1 MDDTPTPIAEID
13 HGPSKFDIFLEE
25 NQKLLIGGAVVIFLG
40 VLGYVGYTSFAEMK
54 AAEAGEALAAA
65 EQSADIQQ
73 VISQHSTS
81 ASAGSAA
88 LLLANEKA
96 LESNQAAIDALRDFI
111 SNYPNH
117 PALATAT
124 TNLGLRL
131 LNEGKLDEAQAQL
144 SSVEDIANSEY
155 IAPVAKIGL
164 GDIAKA
170 KGDTELAKQN
180 YNEVI
185 NLVADAAGTGDTIG
199 TVNKFAGYTQI
210 ANTRLRLLTAEA
222 PKEVEKKTTPEPS
235 IAPTS
240 PEVTE
245 AEAPTSKEAAPEKK
259 QRKAKARKAKAKK
272 SATPEA
278 DLQENTLSEEKD
290 EKNSQASE

>member
-13 HGPSKFDIFLEE
+13 HGPSKFEIFLEE
-25 NQKLLIGGAVVIFLG
+25 NQKLLLGGAIVIFLA
-40 VLGYVGYTSFAEMK
+40 VLGYVGYSSYANMK

-65 EQSADIQQ
+65 GDNEEVQQ
-73 VISQHSTS
+73 VISLYSDS

-88 LLLANEKA
+88 LLLANQKA
-96 LESNQAAIDALRDFI
+96 DDSNQAAIDALREFI

-131 LNEGKLDEAQAQL
+131 LNEGKLDDAQAQL
-144 SSVEDIANSEY
+144 SSVEDIDGSAY

-164 GDIAKA
+164 GDIAKV
-170 KGDTELAKQN
+170 KGDIELAKQN

-185 NLVADAAGTGDTIG
+185 NLVADVAGSGDTLETI
-199 TVNKFAGYTQI
+199 NKFSGYTQI
-210 ANTRLRLLTAEA
+210 ANTRLLLLTAEQ
-222 PKEVEKKTTPEPS
+222 PKEVEKKTSPEPS
-235 IAPTS
+235 VAPTT
-240 PEVTE
+240 PAETPVAEVKS
-245 AEAPTSKEAAPEKK
+245 EAPAEEKAVNK
-259 QRKAKARKAKAKK
+259 
-272 SATPEA
+272 
-278 DLQENTLSEEKD
+278 EKD

>member
-13 HGPSKFDIFLEE
+13 HGPSKFEIFLEE
-25 NQKLLIGGAVVIFLG
+25 NQKLLIGGAVAIFLG

-65 EQSADIQQ
+65 EEDSDIEA
-73 VISQHSTS
+73 VISQHADT

-88 LLLANEKA
+88 LLLANQKA
-96 LESNQAAIDALRDFI
+96 DESNQAAIDALRDFVAT
-111 SNYPNH
+111 YPNH

-144 SSVEDIANSEY
+144 SEVEDIPGSTY

-170 KGDTELAKQN
+170 KGNIELARQN
-180 YNEVI
+180 YNEVS
-185 NLVADAAGTGDTIG
+185 NLVAEAAGAATTLESI
-199 TVNKFAGYTQI
+199 NKFSGYTQM
-210 ANTRLRLLTAEA
+210 ANNRLRLLTAEA
-222 PKEVEKKTTPEPS
+222 PKEVEKKTSPEPAA
-235 IAPTS
+235 APTS
-240 PEVTE
+240 DEENAAAVVSETPATE
-245 AEAPTSKEAAPEKK
+245 P
-259 QRKAKARKAKAKK
+259 
-272 SATPEA
+272 TPEA
-278 DLQENTLSEEKD
+278 PAEETATSEEKD
-290 EKNSQASE
+290 EKNSQAGE